1 MNYVFVDESGDPGKP
16 YKIEGDK
23 KIATGASLFYCLT
36 ALPLTSE
43 EVFLL
48 ENRVTEVKNK
58 FKYKKEI
65 KGDYIPLVLYKALL
79 NIINEQKIKVHFRL
93 INKETYKGTFAV
105 DGNKKLHNVFDEY
118 NLVKVVSFAINKRNF
133 TNTEVVIDRAERRML
148 DGKFDNFNNYL
159 IKKINTK
166 TIRKVSFVTHASSEY
181 VYILQM
187 SDLISGAIKDFF
199 TKKNPELKKVID
211 KKLLYKIW

>member
-1 MNYVFVDESGDPGKP
+1 
-16 YKIEGDK
+16 
-23 KIATGASLFYCLT
+23 
-36 ALPLTSE
+36 
-43 EVFLL
+43 
-48 ENRVTEVKNK
+48 
-58 FKYKKEI
+58 
-65 KGDYIPLVLYKALL
+65 
-79 NIINEQKIKVHFRL
+79 
-93 INKETYKGTFAV
+93 
-105 DGNKKLHNVFDEY
+105 
-118 NLVKVVSFAINKRNF
+118 
-133 TNTEVVIDRAERRML
+133 ML